1 MMSEIDFKSFDTK
14 QFKRTEV
21 FSTSLEEYFNSITL
35 ESHNEIKPV
44 NIGSSSV
51 HRFPLPATWGNG
63 NSSFLQINAQGVF
76 GIDIPDLL
84 PKKNSNYKYEYP
96 YYYNSIEPDYQFLY
110 TFQMGSSSILKDIV
124 VKYNNYKIIIKST
137 LNNTETT
144 SDIMIVL
151 EINNIN
157 NQITVGNCFFE
168 VLSTVQDYII
178 HGPLMFGFKDYN
190 RINDDWSP
198 YKYKNELI
206 VGKASQFLAEPDFI
220 IYPGTAQ
227 KYGYN
232 NYVNSKEI
240 VINTNINY
248 TYNKIKN
255 DEYLYNKNVKAYN
268 EIINPLHVLDFKNI
282 STSKPD
288 RIFLPYTFNPNN
300 NYYKEYNYSIF
311 VEGKIG
317 DQIINVKN
325 NNYNEE
331 RRYTLIN
338 NAPNNSLYEQSSVY
352 IARSGDMYYKKFK
365 PSKTKIMIPGE
376 LSGIV
381 NTKNCG
387 DLTSLVVRCFRDS
400 DHLFIGEYS
409 VIDGNYTIPN
419 LDANTTYDIVLV
431 DKNRSIEQLVSS
443 HRTPRLYTPIN
454 YMTKTIFSSLHLDFN
469 FNNLIEWKVD
479 GYYDICYIY
488 RSLEPLTIENIPSDT
503 YDYVTGVDGYL
514 DYMND
519 ADKKYYYLLK
529 FVTPTNEYIEIIN

>member
-35 ESHNEIKPV
+35 ENHNEIKPA
-44 NIGSSSV
+44 NIGSNSV

-63 NSSFLQINAQGVF
+63 NSSFLQINAQGMF
-76 GIDIPDLL
+76 GIDIPTLL

-110 TFQMGSSSILKDIV
+110 TFQLGSPSTLKDIV

-137 LNNTETT
+137 LINTETT
-144 SDIMIVL
+144 SYIMIVL

-157 NQITVGNCFFE
+157 NQISVGNSFFE
-168 VLSTVQDYII
+168 VLSTVEDYIV
-178 HGPLMFGFKDYN
+178 HSPLMFGFKDYN
-190 RINDDWSP
+190 RIIDDWSP

-206 VGKASQFLAEPDFI
+206 VGKSSQFLAEPDFI
-220 IYPGTAQ
+220 VYSGKAQ
-227 KYGYN
+227 EFGYN
-232 NYVNSKEI
+232 NYINSKEI
-240 VINTNINY
+240 VINTNIEY
-248 TYNKIKN
+248 T
-255 DEYLYNKNVKAYN
+255 YN
-268 EIINPLHVLDFKNI
+268 EIINPLHDLNFKNI

-288 RIFLPYTFNPNN
+288 RIFLPYSFNSNIN
-300 NYYKEYNYSIF
+300 SDYKEYNYNIF
-311 VEGKIG
+311 VEGKVG
-317 DQIINVKN
+317 DQIVNVKN
-325 NNYNEE
+325 IAYNEE

-338 NAPNNSLYEQSSVY
+338 NIPNSSLYEGTSEY
-352 IARSGDMYYKKFK
+352 IVRNGDMYYKKFK

-419 LDANTTYDIVLV
+419 LDVNSTYDIVLV

-443 HRTPRLYTPIN
+443 HRTPRAYTPIN
-454 YMTKTIFSSLHLDFN
+454 YMSKIILSTVKLNFN
-469 FNNLIEWKVD
+469 FNNLLEWTVD
-479 GYYDICYIY
+479 GYYDTCYIY
-488 RSLEPLTIENIPSDT
+488 RSLEPLTIGNIPSEF
-503 YDYVTGVDGYL
+503 YDYVTGVDWYL